1 MFPKLQVNRNLKKL
15 NPSNLTFYFSKC
27 YQLKRMIPIAIGQN
41 FLTCNQKKKQGY
53 ESM

>member
-1 MFPKLQVNRNLKKL
+1 MFNS
-15 NPSNLTFYFSKC
+15 SNLTFYFSKC